1 MPLNETFT
9 EIIAKLTQRIDELK
23 ARIGEVD
30 TRSTMA
36 YNTSVSLAD
45 AIKAQ
50 AEALRNLTTQ
60 VEALQTQVDNLTL
73 IIDSNQAANTEM
85 FDHLNNMYRDI
96 ANTRSVTTTT
106 PPTADGTGL
115 PGFVILDTK
124 PETEFQNY
132 VYIYPRDQK

>member
-23 ARIGEVD
+23 AQIGEVD
-30 TRSTMA
+30 TRSTTA

-50 AEALRNLTTQ
+50 KEALANLTTQ
-60 VEALQTQVDNLTL
+60 VNELDN
-73 IIDSNQAANTEM
+73 NTS
-85 FDHLNNMYRDI
+85 R
-96 ANTRSVTTTT
+96 TTTT

-115 PGFVILDTK
+115 PGFVVLDTK
-124 PETEFQNY
+124 PETEYQNY
-132 VYIYPRDQK
+132 VYIYPRN